1 MVVEQL
7 QRNQVESSRKML
19 INCEIL
25 IVLGSVLF
33 FAEKPFQHVFQHQLK
48 MVDDLQ
54 FIY

>member
-25 IVLGSVLF
+25 IVLGLVLF
-33 FAEKPFQHVFQHQLK
+33 FAEKPFQHVFQQRMK
-48 MVDDLQ
+48 MVEDFQ